1 MGETSKAK
9 VKPHRYFW
17 QWVTNSK
24 KLNRRSLI
32 EDNVLCSKLRD
43 EHSRLFPRL
52 YSNMGAFKVKEYI
65 REFHRK
71 VITFK
76 STIEKDENYEYE
88 EDALDKTAC

>member
-1 MGETSKAK
+1 
-9 VKPHRYFW
+9 
-17 QWVTNSK
+17 
-24 KLNRRSLI
+24 
-32 EDNVLCSKLRD
+32 
-43 EHSRLFPRL
+43 
-52 YSNMGAFKVKEYI
+52 MGAFKVKEYI